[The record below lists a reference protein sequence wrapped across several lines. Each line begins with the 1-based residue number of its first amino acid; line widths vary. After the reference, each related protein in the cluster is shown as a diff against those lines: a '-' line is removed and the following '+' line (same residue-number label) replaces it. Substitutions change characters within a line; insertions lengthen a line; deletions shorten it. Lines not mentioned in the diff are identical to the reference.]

1 MGSVS
6 LPRLWL
12 SAAKMKAGRRVD
24 LEDFDL
30 IRIVTVTHDGDHV
43 SVDSTDAASEF
54 HVMIGMLIQGLVL
67 TIRQMLDECDD
78 V

>member
-1 MGSVS
+1 MALVS
-6 LPRLWL
+6 LRLLWRR
-12 SAAKMKAGRRVD
+12 AARLKGGNLVD
-24 LEDFDL
+24 LDDFDL

-43 SVDSTDAASEF
+43 SVDATDAASEF

-67 TIRQMLDECDD
+67 TIRQMLDESDD